1 MVPFLAEPVETEEE
15 IIIEEVPA
23 TQNEDDEVIIPED
36 PNAVH
41 LGPKTEEEAEEIQHE
56 FEEHEEDWQRKSEKV
71 NLHLAV
77 LYFKPCT

>member
-1 MVPFLAEPVETEEE
+1 MQDSPKDD
-15 IIIEEVPA
+15 EEV
-23 TQNEDDEVIIPED
+23 VIPEE

-71 NLHLAV
+71 GQVFFARV
-77 LYFKPCT
+77 